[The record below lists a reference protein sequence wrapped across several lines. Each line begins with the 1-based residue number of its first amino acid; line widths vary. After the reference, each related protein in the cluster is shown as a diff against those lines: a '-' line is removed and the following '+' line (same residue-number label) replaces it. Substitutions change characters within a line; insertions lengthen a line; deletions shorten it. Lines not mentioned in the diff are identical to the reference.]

1 MCALGS
7 YHGGFARPAES
18 PIVGAE
24 QPHTLAMAVLD
35 IVTYPDPRLREA
47 TFDVKDITADVRQL
61 VRDLIDTMYSLN
73 AAGIAAIQVG
83 RLERIFIIDGK
94 VADPEAG
101 DDAKP
106 LVFIN
111 PELAETGHGLT
122 IAEEGCLS
130 FPNVFVDIKRP
141 RWAKMRALDVE
152 GNSFEVDG
160 EGLFGRAI
168 QHEHDHLTGRLMID
182 LVGMV
187 KKEVIKRKM
196 KRWHNEHD
204 GKPPAPKPTVP
215 QI

>member
-1 MCALGS
+1 
-7 YHGGFARPAES
+7 
-18 PIVGAE
+18 
-24 QPHTLAMAVLD
+24 MAVLD
-35 IVTYPDPRLREA
+35 IVTYPDPRLREP
-47 TFDVKDITADVRQL
+47 TFEVAEVDAGIRQL

-111 PELAETGHGLT
+111 PELVETGRGLT
-122 IAEEGCLS
+122 VAEEGCLS

-141 RWAKMRALDVE
+141 RWAKIRARDVD
-152 GNSFEVDG
+152 GNLFEADG
-160 EGLFGRAI
+160 EGLLGRAL
-168 QHEHDHLTGRLMID
+168 QHEFDHLTGRLMID

-196 KRWHNEHD
+196 KRWHSEHD
-204 GKPPAPKPTVP
+204 GKAAEAKPPTVRDLV
-215 QI
+215 